1 MTLLAWVYLG
11 VLTLDMSYDD
21 MSLMGMSA
29 TDTMAMDGS
38 VSTSPQAWTGITVAL
53 MLIMWWV
60 MMVPSAAPTILIYAR
75 VQRQKLPDVS
85 PVLRTMLF
93 TLGYVA
99 VWLGFSLVATISQWG
114 LSEIALLSQTMVST
128 SGYLAAALFA
138 LAGLYQLTPLKQ
150 ACLVRCRSPIQ
161 FLSTYWKQG
170 DVGAVRMGLHH
181 GSYCVGCC
189 WLLMGLLFF
198 GGVMNLLWVAAIAVF
213 VLLEKVVPHGLWLSR
228 VSGVLMIGFSL
239 HLLIAA

>member
-1 MTLLAWVYLG
+1 
-11 VLTLDMSYDD
+11 
-21 MSLMGMSA
+21 
-29 TDTMAMDGS
+29 
-38 VSTSPQAWTGITVAL
+38 
-53 MLIMWWV
+53 
-60 MMVPSAAPTILIYAR
+60 
-75 VQRQKLPDVS
+75 
-85 PVLRTMLF
+85 MLF

>member
-1 MTLLAWVYLG
+1 
-11 VLTLDMSYDD
+11 
-21 MSLMGMSA
+21 
-29 TDTMAMDGS
+29 
-38 VSTSPQAWTGITVAL
+38 